1 MIQTKIETY
10 CEILSFFIIK
20 LIADDHTLQMQ
31 AFIVK
36 NILECV
42 IDDSLK
48 QKDDEYLTNSYLS
61 PLSPIT
67 VGFILFHELLRCW
80 LRGSTGHLSF
90 VIFPVPHVIC
100 QISISFLPCASFP
113 PNLLLN
119 VNSLCFHMIKGIK
132 NSNLCT
138 RQSMQHLFPCCF
150 VCRTYLKL

>member
-1 MIQTKIETY
+1 MRIQTKIETY

-36 NILECV
+36 NIFGVCV

-48 QKDDEYLTNSYLS
+48 QKDDEYLTNSYLR
-61 PLSPIT
+61 LSPIT

-90 VIFPVPHVIC
+90 VILPVPHVIC
-100 QISISFLPCASFP
+100 QISISFLPVHPFLP
-113 PNLLLN
+113 TLLE
-119 VNSLCFHMIKGIK
+119 CQ
-132 NSNLCT
+132 
-138 RQSMQHLFPCCF
+138 QSLFPHD
-150 VCRTYLKL
+150 